1 METALE
7 MYGIIRYN
15 SDVRRQYPLQQA
27 AMDITLESCPSGRRC
42 RTRNAVCVE

>member
-27 AMDITLESCPSGRRC
+27 AMNITNGAHRMRIRC
-42 RTRNAVCVE
+42 AKRCA